1 MYFFYI
7 DESGSKDPKTTGTNL
22 DGSSLEK
29 DWVYVLTAVS
39 VFEDKWRRFDH
50 ELNLLKMELLDF
62 VFKKTHTR
70 LELADAEVKSTLLR
84 LPSNQKNHP
93 FFSQLTPEQITR
105 ITKTFFASIPKFHIA
120 LFSVVVDKRKLHDF
134 MDAEKMHRKAYEL
147 LLEEIDSFME
157 YFHKKHKALIVVDD
171 TSREM
176 NRSIAMKHSYFLRE
190 GTKSGSPLKYIIELP
205 FFTASNL
212 SNGVQLADLCAYNI
226 YHAFRYNK
234 PDYPYFKELLPHF
247 CKRHH
252 PADGKI
258 EGFKIFPEGSELE
271 LILAQSIGKNIQPN
285 LPLNK

>member
-7 DESGSKDPKTTGTNL
+7 DESGSKDSKTTGTKV
-22 DGSSLEK
+22 DGSSFGK
-29 DWVYVLTAVS
+29 DWVYVVTAVS

-50 ELNLLKMELLDF
+50 ELNLLKMELIDF
-62 VFKKTHTR
+62 VYKKTHTK
-70 LELADAEVKSTLLR
+70 LELADVEVKSTLLR
-84 LPSNQKNHP
+84 LPYNQKTHP
-93 FFSQLTPEQITR
+93 FFSQLSPEQITR
-105 ITKTFFASIPKFHIA
+105 ITKTFYASIPKFHID
-120 LFSVVVDKRKLHDF
+120 LFSVVVDKRKLYGF

-147 LLEEIDSFME
+147 LLEEIDCFME
-157 YFHKKHKALIVVDD
+157 KFHKKHKALIVVDD

-190 GTKSGSPLKYIIELP
+190 GTQSGSLLKHIVELP

-226 YHAFRYNK
+226 YHAFRYNE
-234 PDYPYFKELLPHF
+234 PDYPYFKELLPYF

-252 PADGKI
+252 PAEGKI
-258 EGFKIFPEGSELE
+258 EGFKIFPDGSEFE
-271 LILAQSIGKNIQPN
+271 SIFARATGNNIQPN